1 MMMGLWS
8 LWAKWSAVGKS
19 RLFATCPRQA
29 PRFAGGFFASELS
42 TKSIALFLVSVR
54 QLVRPWGHQA
64 RGRARSAAPIFLGE
78 PERLLGPISPHFAR
92 MGDEMSSNQTESF
105 VGIDVAK
112 NTLDLRLEPVG
123 ESLHV
128 AYDDAGIAAIRKRLL
143 TLSPTLIVME
153 ATGGLETRLACEL
166 AACGL
171 PVAVINPRQAR
182 DFAKAT
188 GQLAKT
194 DQVDAAVLAHF
205 ACAIRP
211 PVRVQKDADTCDLD
225 DLVTR
230 RRQLIAM
237 RVQETLRLG
246 SAESTALQK
255 NLKKHIAWLDKQ
267 ITSLDGDLTKRL
279 RTSDAWRTKDDLLQG
294 IPGVGAVTSVTLL
307 AKCPELGQLNRREIA
322 KLTGVAPLA
331 NDSGKHRGKRFVWG
345 GRADVRS
352 VLYMATVSAI
362 RCNPAIK
369 TFADRLKQAG
379 KPAKVVIVACMR
391 KLLTIMNAMVKNN
404 APWTAKTA

>member
-1 MMMGLWS
+1 
-8 LWAKWSAVGKS
+8 
-19 RLFATCPRQA
+19 
-29 PRFAGGFFASELS
+29 
-42 TKSIALFLVSVR
+42 
-54 QLVRPWGHQA
+54 
-64 RGRARSAAPIFLGE
+64 
-78 PERLLGPISPHFAR
+78 
-92 MGDEMSSNQTESF
+92 MGDEMNSHQTESF

-112 NTLDLRLEPVG
+112 NTLDIRLEPVG

-128 AYDDAGIAAIRKRLL
+128 AYDDAGVSEIRQRLL
-143 TLSPTLIVME
+143 ALAPTLIVME

-211 PVRVQKDADTCDLD
+211 AVRVRKDADTRDLD

-230 RRQLIAM
+230 RRQLITM

-246 SAESTALQK
+246 SAESKALQK

-267 ITSLDGDLTKRL
+267 ITSLDGDLTGRL
-279 RTSDAWRTKDDLLQG
+279 RASDVWRAKDDLLQG
-294 IPGVGAVTSVTLL
+294 IPGVGKVTTVTLL

-322 KLTGVAPLA
+322 KLSGVAPLA
-331 NDSGKHRGKRFVWG
+331 NDSGKHRGKRFIWG
-345 GRADVRS
+345 GRADVRA

-379 KPAKVVIVACMR
+379 KPTKVVIVACMR
-391 KLLTIMNAMVKNN
+391 KLLTIMNAMLKNN
-404 APWTAKTA
+404 VPWAAKTA

>member
-1 MMMGLWS
+1 MN
-8 LWAKWSAVGKS
+8 
-19 RLFATCPRQA
+19 
-29 PRFAGGFFASELS
+29 
-42 TKSIALFLVSVR
+42 
-54 QLVRPWGHQA
+54 
-64 RGRARSAAPIFLGE
+64 
-78 PERLLGPISPHFAR
+78 
-92 MGDEMSSNQTESF
+92 SNQIESF

-112 NTLDLRLEPVG
+112 NTLDIRLEPAG

-128 AYDDAGIAAIRKRLL
+128 AYDDAGIAEIRRRLIAL
-143 TLSPTLIVME
+143 APTLIVME
-153 ATGGLETRLACEL
+153 ATGGLESRLACEL

-194 DQVDAAVLAHF
+194 DRVDAAVLCAF
-205 ACAIRP
+205 ARAIRP
-211 PVRVQKDADTCDLD
+211 AVRALKDADTRDLD

-246 SAESTALQK
+246 SAESKALQK
-255 NLKKHIAWLDKQ
+255 NLKKHITWLDKQ
-267 ITSLDGDLTKRL
+267 IADLDGDLTKRL
-279 RTSDAWRTKDDLLQG
+279 RASDVWRAKDDLLQS
-294 IPGVGAVTSVTLL
+294 IPGVGKVTTVTLL

-322 KLTGVAPLA
+322 KLSGVAPLA

-345 GRADVRS
+345 GRADVRA
-352 VLYMATVSAI
+352 VLYMAAVSAI

-369 TFADRLKQAG
+369 AFADRLKQAG